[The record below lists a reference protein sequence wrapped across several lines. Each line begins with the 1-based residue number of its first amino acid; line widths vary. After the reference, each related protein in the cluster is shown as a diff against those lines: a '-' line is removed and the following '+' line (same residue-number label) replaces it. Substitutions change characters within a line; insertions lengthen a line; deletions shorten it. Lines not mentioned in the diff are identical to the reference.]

1 MNRIG
6 FCPGIPRGIRMRPL
20 RWFMAALAFIVPAV
34 GLAACGDRAERRE
47 EAVDTLTQRQRDS
60 LLSTMPVPGAG
71 AVGKA
76 LDAAD
81 RARERAQQHDTIGN

>member
-1 MNRIG
+1 MKRRSH
-6 FCPGIPRGIRMRPL
+6 PRGRRKAGAPRLVAGLI
-20 RWFMAALAFIVPAV
+20 
-34 GLAACGDRAERRE
+34 LAATVVTAGCGDRAARRQ

-76 LDAAD
+76 LEAAD
-81 RARERAQQHDTIGN
+81 RARERAQQHDTMGS

>member
-1 MNRIG
+1 MLRIEIS
-6 FCPGIPRGIRMRPL
+6 PDVRRRIA
-20 RWFMAALAFIVPAV
+20 AALALAAISI
-34 GLAACGDRAERRE
+34 GLLACGDLAERRK

-76 LDAAD
+76 LDISD
-81 RARERAQQHDTIGN
+81 RARERAQQHDTIGE

>member
-1 MNRIG
+1 MHRS
-6 FCPGIPRGIRMRPL
+6 GIFQRMAR
-20 RWFMAALAFIVPAV
+20 RTGVALA
-34 GLAACGDRAERRE
+34 LATLSGVLLSCGDLAERRR

-76 LDAAD
+76 MEAAD
-81 RARERAQQHDTIGN
+81 RARERAEQHDTIRD